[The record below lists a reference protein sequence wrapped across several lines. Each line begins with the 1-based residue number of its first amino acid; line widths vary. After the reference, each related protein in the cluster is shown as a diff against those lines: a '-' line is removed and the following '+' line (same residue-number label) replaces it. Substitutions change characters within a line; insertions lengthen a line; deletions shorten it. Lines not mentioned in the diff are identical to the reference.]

1 MKTHEL
7 TGTALDWAVQ
17 QCEGQRTV
25 ICVERMVNGK
35 VKWLPLADQWT
46 YREWVGCFSLL
57 K

>member
-1 MKTHEL
+1 METR
-7 TGTALDWAVQ
+7 A
-17 QCEGQRTV
+17 V

-35 VKWLPLADQWT
+35 VKWLPIINPWT